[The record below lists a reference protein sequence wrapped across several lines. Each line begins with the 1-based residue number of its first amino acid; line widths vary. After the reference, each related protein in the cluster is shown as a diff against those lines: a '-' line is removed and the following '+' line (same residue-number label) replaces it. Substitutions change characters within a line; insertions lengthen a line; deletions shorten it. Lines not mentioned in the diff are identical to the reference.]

1 MDATRVVALLLVI
14 SALVSACT
22 TGDTASPTATPR
34 ASDTKTAPNS
44 TAASAERPYRLLTHC
59 GLSYPIKFDGRFWLP
74 TDPEL
79 RDTINPPEGFES
91 GGFYDRGVIQRVD
104 EDTVIYTSSTGVEV
118 EYEPTTEV
126 PRGCD

>member
-1 MDATRVVALLLVI
+1 MKATRAAALLLAI
-14 SALVSACT
+14 SAPFSACT
-22 TGDTASPTATPR
+22 SDDTASRPTPSLSEDTGSSATV
-34 ASDTKTAPNS
+34 AST
-44 TAASAERPYRLLTHC
+44 ERPYRLLTHC

-79 RDTINPPEGFES
+79 RDTVNPPEGFES
-91 GGFYDRGVIQRVD
+91 GGFYDRGTIRRAD
-104 EDTVIYTSSTGVEV
+104 DDTVIYTSSTGVEV